1 MRSAPLAAVL
11 LLAAACSTNTNTN
24 KNTTASAPTAAPAPS
39 VPTAQGAAAMHPN
52 LLVLVPDSLRAD
64 RIDTDGPGFG
74 ALASRGCVFEEA
86 ISQSGWTLPALATML
101 TGHYPLLP
109 SDNQARMNWIDPGQR
124 TVPEIL
130 GMYGYHSVAWWGG
143 NLGSMADEFSRGFTE
158 VRGDERGDPILGD
171 SADVLAWLADDPPQ
185 PFLAFVHDVDLQFVT
200 TRDQLATGWPD
211 AAERIEIKPD
221 KSFWTGIGLDEL
233 YTALAHTRGRQPA
246 HEPAVA
252 AYDSVVDAYDQRV
265 ADTLATLEAEGL
277 ADNTVIV
284 LVSPHGIHL
293 GEGGSFRHGTL
304 DEPDLRMPLI
314 LAAPGQDSCRTQARV
329 QTLDLAPT
337 LLALAGVP
345 EDRGMQGASL
355 QPWLTGEAKA
365 WESPDVFSMNSRV
378 ELALTRGG
386 YSLAMMRPP
395 PGPGGGLPAYRYV
408 ALGGETTH
416 PPRPVPKGQLPVVAR
431 DMLAALEAFQAQHA
445 GTADMGEPGQ
455 PADALRQAL
464 QDRGY
469 WEHVQEPE
477 GGKPPE

>member
-1 MRSAPLAAVL
+1 M
-11 LLAAACSTNTNTN
+11 
-24 KNTTASAPTAAPAPS
+24 
-39 VPTAQGAAAMHPN
+39 
-52 LLVLVPDSLRAD
+52 
-64 RIDTDGPGFG
+64 
-74 ALASRGCVFEEA
+74 
-86 ISQSGWTLPALATML
+86 
-101 TGHYPLLP
+101 
-109 SDNQARMNWIDPGQR
+109 
-124 TVPEIL
+124 
-130 GMYGYHSVAWWGG
+130 
-143 NLGSMADEFSRGFTE
+143 
-158 VRGDERGDPILGD
+158 
-171 SADVLAWLADDPPQ
+171 
-185 PFLAFVHDVDLQFVT
+185 HDVDLQFVT